1 MGQSTTVAQS
11 AVTCVDISDLTAA
24 AAGMDILE
32 QDAMPLQSQPLRA
45 RRVLVR
51 LDSAM
56 VVYHSTNL
64 RVRTRTRA
72 HDGLLAYVTFGPR
85 AAGSAEGI
93 QLRAGMMLV
102 AEPETEAGFVADPGY
117 ESVTFLVRPE
127 FIRRHLADRR
137 RDAEFRW
144 PCRVEV
150 LRTDPARVRAL
161 FKWGKR
167 LADTA
172 SAQPEL
178 FAEGR
183 LERDAAQVDL
193 LEALL
198 ASMRSADTL
207 EPQRAEK
214 TRWTHSRIVSVA
226 EHHVLEHAGERVY
239 LSALCQA
246 ADVSERTLE
255 CAFKE
260 VTGLAPMAYLTRLRL
275 HRVRAALLA
284 AEPRS
289 THVSAEALKWGF
301 WHFGEFS
308 RTYRQCFGEL
318 PSHTL
323 RLAQAPAGLGTNTVA
338 AT

>member
-1 MGQSTTVAQS
+1 MGQSTTVAPPV
-11 AVTCVDISDLTAA
+11 VTSVDITDLTASA
-24 AAGMDILE
+24 SDMDILE
-32 QDAMPLQSQPLRA
+32 EDGMALQSQPLHA

-56 VVYHSTNL
+56 VVYQSTNL
-64 RVRTRTRA
+64 RVRTRSMA

-93 QLRAGMMLV
+93 QVRAGMMLV
-102 AEPETEAGFVADPGY
+102 AEPETEVGFVADPGY
-117 ESVTFLVRPE
+117 ESVAFLVRPE

-137 RDAEFRW
+137 REAEFRW
-144 PCRVEV
+144 PRGVEV
-150 LRTDPARVRAL
+150 LHTEPARARDL

-167 LADTA
+167 LTDTA

-178 FAEGR
+178 FRRGC

-198 ASMRSADTL
+198 ECMRSADTL
-207 EPQRAEK
+207 VPQGAEK
-214 TRWTHSRIVSVA
+214 TRWAHNRIVSVA
-226 EHHVLEHAGERVY
+226 EHHVLERAGERTY
-239 LSALCQA
+239 LSDLCQA

-260 VTGLAPMAYLTRLRL
+260 VTGLSPMAYLTRLRL

-284 AEPRS
+284 AKSRS
-289 THVSAEALKWGF
+289 TRISAEALKWGF

-308 RTYRQCFGEL
+308 HSYRKCFGEL
-318 PSHTL
+318 PSDTL
-323 RLAQAPAGLGTNTVA
+323 RRAQTPDGLGAEPVA
-338 AT
+338 AP